1 MAVITMQNVKEHP
14 DFPFRQFGVYFF
26 KPDEYP
32 SDKHY
37 HDCDE
42 AWLVLSGKARVL
54 SEGKEYVVSAG
65 DVVWTRMGDEHQL
78 LEIIEPTYGVAWM
91 ENALRGRKRPGHLYK
106 EGSAP

>member
-1 MAVITMQNVKEHP
+1 MPVVNPKNVHAHP

-32 SDKHY
+32 SDRHY

-42 AWLVLSGKARVL
+42 AWVVVSGKARVL
-54 SEGKEYVVSAG
+54 SEGREYTVSAG

-78 LEIIEPTYGVAWM
+78 IEILESPYGVVWM
-91 ENALRGRKRPGHLYK
+91 ANELRGRKRPGHLVK
-106 EGSAP
+106 GSDA

>member
-1 MAVITMQNVKEHP
+1 MPIITMQNVKDYP

-78 LEIIEPTYGVAWM
+78 LEIIEPPYGVAWL
-91 ENALRGRKRPGHLYK
+91 ENALRGRKRPGHLYT
-106 EGSAP
+106 EGNAP